1 MHTIKVVAAGLVLLG
16 VMVLLLPRLGLGGA
30 QPVAFWARL
39 FLPLWLLIALGNLWV
54 GVSRAGYTV
63 MQEVPF
69 FLVVF
74 GVPALAAGLLIWRA
88 GR

>member
-16 VMVLLLPRLGLGGA
+16 AMVLLLPRLGFGGV
-30 QPVAFWARL
+30 QPVAFAARL

>member
-16 VMVLLLPRLGLGGA
+16 AMVLLLPRLGLGGV
-30 QPVAFWARL
+30 QPVAFAARL

-63 MQEVPF
+63 LQEVPF